1 MNTVISQYNPDDLLT
16 ASYSNSLESKMRL
29 SGTPQQIA
37 VVETICNKYNCEWAV
52 AVELMKLAAQYNRP
66 IYTFV
71 K

>member
-1 MNTVISQYNPDDLLT
+1 MNTVISRYNPEDLLT
-16 ASYSNSLESKMRL
+16 ASYSNALETKMRL

-37 VVETICNKYNCEWAV
+37 VVETVATKYNVDWAV